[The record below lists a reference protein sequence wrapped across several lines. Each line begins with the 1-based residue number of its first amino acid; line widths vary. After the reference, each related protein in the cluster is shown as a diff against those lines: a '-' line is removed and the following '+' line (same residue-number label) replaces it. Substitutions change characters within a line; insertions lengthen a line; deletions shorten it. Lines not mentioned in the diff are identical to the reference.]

1 MGRKDKR
8 NGGGGGGGG
17 RNIKDASHR
26 IDNLEAYHRLNF
38 LHQAAVLVAG
48 LPVSNPPP
56 PPPPPPQQQHSST
69 TTGKNPPPDSC
80 SVQQK
85 HAKTCSNLSRFYI
98 RTRRA
103 VERKLVLRSHP
114 SVKRSLCKRCK
125 GLLLPGVSAMVK
137 VKVEQG
143 RPIVLTT
150 CGSCGT
156 CRRLPAG
163 ADGDSLRLYVDRAAV
178 KLDTNQKEKNAKDT
192 RDSPKTPVV
201 GVQEDADAMDV
212 DA

>member
-1 MGRKDKR
+1 MGKKDKR

-17 RNIKDASHR
+17 RNNKDAPHR

-56 PPPPPPQQQHSST
+56 PPPPPAASSA
-69 TTGKNPPPDSC
+69 TTGKNPPPNS
-80 SVQQK
+80 SAQQR
-85 HAKTCSNLSRFYI
+85 HATTCSNLSRFYI

-114 SVKRSLCKRCK
+114 AFKRSLCKHCK
-125 GLLLPGVSAMVK
+125 GLLLPGVSASVK

-143 RPIVLTT
+143 RPIVLTS

-156 CRRLPAG
+156 RRHLPAG
-163 ADGDSLRLYVDRAAV
+163 PDGDSPRLHVDRAV
-178 KLDTNQKEKNAKDT
+178 VELDANPKEKNARDKRDT
-192 RDSPKTPVV
+192 PKTPAA
-201 GVQEDADAMDV
+201 GVQEGGDAMNV
-212 DA
+212 DP